1 MQRGF
6 VDLLNHCGVAS
17 ERGKD
22 EEENVRIVCRLLT
35 MGLMLLQSEILP
47 NTMAKSVLRERIYA
61 ASLDYF
67 R

>member
-1 MQRGF
+1 
-6 VDLLNHCGVAS
+6 
-17 ERGKD
+17 
-22 EEENVRIVCRLLT
+22 
-35 MGLMLLQSEILP
+35 MGLMLLQSDILP